1 MQLIATESGAEEIS
15 ANLKEHN
22 AIKYKKQSVLTII
35 RLWGIPHNRSIK
47 LI

>member
-1 MQLIATESGAEEIS
+1 MQLIATESEAVEIS

-35 RLWGIPHNRSIK
+35 ELEFLTIDPLDRFN
-47 LI
+47 

>member
-35 RLWGIPHNRSIK
+35 RSEFLAVNSSNWFN
-47 LI
+47 